1 MFAFEGFHQTPG
13 QIAAIETFENEFK
26 WGNLAP
32 MYHQGMVV
40 SGAARDAGNSADT
53 TILRPGLLLG
63 LINSSQK
70 LVQWSSTATDGSQ
83 YIYGVLMTSL
93 KMQRNGSNQDRFSG
107 PIMMGGGLKAARV
120 LVPGQASVGLSG
132 QALEYLIRAQLG
144 NRFMFDDKPWPMSIN
159 GYAHVAA
166 KTADYTVTT
175 LDNNTLFTNK
185 GAAGAVIFTLPATAL
200 LGLRYGFYV
209 AADQSLTVTAGT
221 ADTLIVFNDA
231 AADSVGFATAG
242 DKVGGYL
249 EVIGDGA
256 LWMVRPSTFA
266 DGVLVQTL
274 TIAT

>member
-32 MYHQGMVV
+32 MYHQGLLI
-40 SGAARDAGNSADT
+40 SGAARDAGNSPT

-83 YIYGVLMTSL
+83 FIFGVLMTSINT
-93 KMQRNGSNQDRFSG
+93 QRNGSNQDRFSG
-107 PIMMGGGLKAARV
+107 PIMLAGGLKASRV
-120 LVPGQASVGLSG
+120 LVPGQSSVGLSG
-132 QALEYLIRAQLG
+132 QTLEYLIRAQLG
-144 NRFMFDDKPWPMSIN
+144 NRFLFDDKPWRHSID

-185 GAAGAVIFTLPATAL
+185 GASGAVNFTLPATAV

-209 AADQSLTVTAGT
+209 AADQSVTITAGT

-231 AADSVGFATAG
+231 AADSVALSTAG
-242 DKVGGYL
+242 DKVGGYF

-256 LWMVRPSTFA
+256 LWMVRPSVWG
-266 DGVLVQTL
+266 DGVMVQTI